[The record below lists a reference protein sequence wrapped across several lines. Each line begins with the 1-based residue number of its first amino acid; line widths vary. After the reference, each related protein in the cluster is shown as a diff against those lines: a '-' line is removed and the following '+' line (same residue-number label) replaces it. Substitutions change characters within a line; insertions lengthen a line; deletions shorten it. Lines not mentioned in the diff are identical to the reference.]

1 VYDLSFGDGVIPYL
15 GLYLG
20 NLDPGLGPRELLG
33 RGGELLS
40 LAYPT
45 LYALAALWAAMAL
58 LVAVAELAGVW
69 VLGLVL
75 AVGGG
80 VLGYALEVSAT
91 QEALSQALTSLGL
104 AAIIYGVVKY
114 LGSRPGG

>member
-1 VYDLSFGDGVIPYL
+1 VIPYL

-20 NLDPGLGPRELLG
+20 NLDPGLGPGELLG

-40 LAYPT
+40 PVYPT

-58 LVAVAELAGVW
+58 LVAVAEWAGVW
-69 VLGLVL
+69 VLGLAL

-80 VLGYALEVSAT
+80 ALGYALEVSAT
-91 QEALSQALTSLGL
+91 QEALAQAMTSLGL

-114 LGSRPGG
+114 LGSRLGG